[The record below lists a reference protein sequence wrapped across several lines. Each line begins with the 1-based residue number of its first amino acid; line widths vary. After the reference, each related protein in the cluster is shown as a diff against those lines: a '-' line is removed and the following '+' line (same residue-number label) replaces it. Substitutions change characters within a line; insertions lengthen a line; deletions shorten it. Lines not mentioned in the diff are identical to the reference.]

1 MSEGILATNFI
12 EPYFV
17 KEVGQIGL
25 MSKDIAQALGV
36 PLKKINE
43 KIRREKWTNIKQW
56 HPAPYGAHYFFSTQA
71 AKAFVARYSNE
82 VGDAY
87 LKFLFDCE
95 EVALNK
101 VPKLLSVIEQLKKFV
116 ETKKVDTKKGL
127 VVTKKIIITRGLFE
141 PLVEIIKEK
150 CKLDDLSIAERS
162 QWIFEHRS
170 SIAEGLLKKNNDDM
184 RMAKI
189 IPISTI
195 TKKQLEKKEI

>member
-1 MSEGILATNFI
+1 
-12 EPYFV
+12 
-17 KEVGQIGL
+17 
-25 MSKDIAQALGV
+25 
-36 PLKKINE
+36 
-43 KIRREKWTNIKQW
+43 
-56 HPAPYGAHYFFSTQA
+56 
-71 AKAFVARYSNE
+71 
-82 VGDAY
+82 
-87 LKFLFDCE
+87 
-95 EVALNK
+95 
-101 VPKLLSVIEQLKKFV
+101 LLSVIEQLKKFV